1 MTDTLSPVDPLLTT
15 AAVPVTTP
23 VTAVV
28 VTRGRTGYLATTLRA
43 VASQA
48 RRPLRVLVVDV
59 APGEDQHVGLLLDQV
74 FASAPQPVPRLAT
87 VRAPHA
93 RTFGEAVS
101 AGLATLAEAFDE
113 RPTPWLWLLHDDSAP
128 APEALARLV
137 RTVSNAPSVAV
148 AGCKQR
154 TWTDPERLLEVGVRT
169 TRSGR
174 RHADVEPGEL
184 DQGQHDGRTDV
195 LGVGVAGALVRRDVW
210 DALGG
215 TDPALGPF
223 GDGLDLSRR
232 ARLAGHRVVVV
243 PTAVVRHAQAAYHGL
258 RPARGGAPQAADAAA
273 HEVDLD
279 GDGEPDS
286 ADPTRSFAARRS
298 ALLHARLAGAPL
310 ALVPAVAVMVVAA
323 ALLRCL
329 GQIAVKRPR
338 LALAELRVALLV
350 LLRPVPV
357 VRARRRARA
366 TRAVAR
372 RTLRPLQ
379 AGWRD
384 VWRQARDRR
393 LARREARR
401 VTSAPSELELR
412 ELAALASRRRTT
424 AALVTAGLVVLS
436 AVALGRLVGPVVG
449 GAPLV
454 GAALARA
461 TTDLHDV
468 WTAATSGWVTTGLG
482 APGPADPLVVVLT
495 PLAALLGGDLGAALA
510 VVVLGGPVLAG
521 LGAWAAAGA
530 ATRSVGVRA
539 WAALV
544 WASAPTLLLAL
555 GDGRVGAVLAHAALP
570 WVALGL
576 VRAVGVQRVDQVLS
590 GLSTARREV
599 RVDADAEA
607 EARAVAAAARWDE
620 ATHVL
625 GADAPRTRQDVRV
638 EVAADTP
645 ASDDPASHDP
655 ASHDLAPHEATPDEA
670 HVRTPVRG
678 VAAVPSPRGPTS
690 GALPVTASVSAAP
703 ARGAT
708 GATAQVAEP
717 SVAAPSATVA
727 LVGAP
732 DPTGSVAAAA
742 GAALALAVVTASAPV
757 LLVPALVLLVLV
769 AVVVPRARLRV
780 LALAVPSLV
789 LLAPLL
795 VEAGSRG
802 SAGIRL
808 LLAAPG
814 PAATVEPAPALD
826 RLLGVPADA
835 ATLVPAGL
843 PAVLAQVWPYL
854 TGGAV
859 LALAALALLR
869 GRAVARGVR
878 TCWVVAA
885 AGVATGAAVAAVPA
899 SAAPDVVGPA
909 WTGAAVSLTFLG
921 LLGAA
926 VLGADG
932 MTDRLARQTFGWRQP
947 VVALGTA
954 VGVVAVA
961 TALVGW
967 GWTARAG
974 DAVAL
979 RAPTTPVVPV
989 VGQQGA
995 LSDAGSRVLSLEAR
1009 ADGTVGWA
1017 LLRADGDQQVDH
1029 AAAVSTRALTG
1040 PLDAPTTSGPDDA
1053 TAVVDALAARLAQ
1066 GAAGD
1071 VAPDVAAL
1079 GVGDVLVPGARDDS
1093 PASRAARSS
1102 LVGVLDATAGLERV
1116 THDGSGTLWRV
1127 SATQGTA
1134 VTSWARLLPVDAEVA
1149 DVTTPAE
1156 PVAAEVRDGGA
1167 RVDPGAGARL
1177 LVLAE
1182 RADPGWRAW
1191 LDGRPLP
1198 AAEDGWRQA
1207 FEIGADGGWLE
1218 VRHVQPI
1225 RTPWVV
1231 ALGLT
1236 TLVTVLLA
1244 LPLRRRRGVRT

>member
-28 VTRGRTGYLATTLRA
+28 VTRGRTGYLTTTLRA
-43 VASQA
+43 LASQT
-48 RRPLRVLVVDV
+48 RRPMRVLLVDV
-59 APGEDQHVGLLLDQV
+59 APGEDQHVGLVLDQV
-74 FASAPQPVPRLAT
+74 FATAPQPVPRLAT

-93 RTFGEAVS
+93 RTFGEAVT
-101 AGLATLAEAFDE
+101 AGLTTLADGVDQ

-154 TWTDPERLLEVGVRT
+154 TWTEPERLLEVGVRT

-258 RPARGGAPQAADAAA
+258 RPARGGSRDGDGPAPP
-273 HEVDLD
+273 EVDLD

-286 ADPTRSFAARRS
+286 ADPTRSFAARRY
-298 ALLHARLAGAPL
+298 ALLHSRLAGAPL
-310 ALVPAVAVMVVAA
+310 ALLPAVVVMVVAA
-323 ALLRCL
+323 AALRCL
-329 GQIAVKRPR
+329 GQIALKRPR
-338 LALAELRVALLV
+338 LALAEVRVALLV
-350 LLRPVPV
+350 LLRPMPV

-366 TRAVAR
+366 SRAVSR

-384 VWRQARDRR
+384 VWRQSRDRR

-412 ELAALASRRRTT
+412 ELAALATRRRVT
-424 AALVTAGLVVLS
+424 AAVVLVLLVAAS
-436 AVALGRLVGPVVG
+436 AVALGRLVGPVVA

-454 GAALARA
+454 GDALARA
-461 TTDLHDV
+461 TTSLGDV
-468 WTAATSGWVTTGLG
+468 WDAATSGWVAGG
-482 APGPADPLVVVLT
+482 VGSPGPADPLVVVLAA
-495 PLAALLGGDLGAALA
+495 LAAVLGGDLGVALA
-510 VVVLGGPVLAG
+510 TVVLGGAVIAG
-521 LGAWAAAGA
+521 VGAWFAAGA

-544 WASAPTLLLAL
+544 WASAPTLLLAV

-576 VRAVGVQRVDQVLS
+576 ARAVGVQRVDQVLS
-590 GLSTARREV
+590 GISTARRDE
-599 RVDADAEA
+599 RLDADAEA
-607 EARAVAAAARWDE
+607 EARAAAAAERWDT
-620 ATHVL
+620 ASH
-625 GADAPRTRQDVRV
+625 ARV
-638 EVAADTP
+638 GGGRST
-645 ASDDPASHDP
+645 DPAAGP
-655 ASHDLAPHEATPDEA
+655 ATAAPPSPPPADEA
-670 HVRTPVRG
+670 HVETPVRG
-678 VAAVPSPRGPTS
+678 VPEVPAPRGPVS
-690 GALPVTASVSAAP
+690 GAVVAAAPVTHDPAP
-703 ARGAT
+703 ASSDEG
-708 GATAQVAEP
+708 P
-717 SVAAPSATVA
+717 APA

-742 GAALALAVVTASAPV
+742 GAALALAVVTAAAPV
-757 LLVPALVLLVLV
+757 LLAPALVLLVLV
-769 AVVVPRARLRV
+769 ATVVPRARLRV
-780 LALAVPSLV
+780 LATAVPSLV

-795 VEAGSRG
+795 AEAGARG
-802 SAGIRL
+802 VEGVRL
-808 LLAAPG
+808 LLADPG
-814 PAATVEPAPALD
+814 PAAAAAPATTLE
-826 RLLGVPADA
+826 RLLGVPTDPA
-835 ATLVPAGL
+835 ALVPAAL
-843 PAVLAQVWPYL
+843 PGVLAQVWPYL
-854 TGGAV
+854 GGAV
-859 LALAALALLR
+859 LLALAAAALLR

-878 TCWVVAA
+878 TCW
-885 AGVATGAAVAAVPA
+885 AVAAVGVGAGVLVQALPA
-899 SAAPDVVGPA
+899 TVTADAVAPA
-909 WTGAAVSLTFLG
+909 WTGATVSLTVLG

-932 MTDRLARQTFGWRQP
+932 MTDRLARQTFGWRQA

-954 VGVVAVA
+954 AGVVAVT

-967 GWTARAG
+967 GWSARTG
-974 DAVAL
+974 DAATL
-979 RAPTTPVVPV
+979 RAPSAPVVPV

-995 LSDAGSRVLSLEAR
+995 QSDAASRILSLEAR

-1029 AAAVSTRALTG
+1029 AAAVATRGVTG
-1040 PLDAPTTSGPDDA
+1040 PLDAPSAVERDDA
-1053 TAVVDALAARLAQ
+1053 ATEVDALAARLAQ

-1079 GVGDVLVPGARDDS
+1079 GVADVLVPGVREDA
-1093 PASRAARSS
+1093 PAARAARSR

-1127 SATQGTA
+1127 RAAEGTA
-1134 VTSWARLLPVDAEVA
+1134 VASWARVLPAGA
-1149 DVTTPAE
+1149 DVVDPVAE
-1156 PVAAEVRDGGA
+1156 PVAADARRGGTTLPAGDGD
-1167 RVDPGAGARL
+1167 RV

-1182 RADPGWRAW
+1182 RADAGWRAW

-1198 AAEDGWRQA
+1198 AADAGWRQA
-1207 FEIGADGGWLE
+1207 FALGPDGGTLE
-1218 VRHVQPI
+1218 IRHVTPL
-1225 RTPWVV
+1225 RTPWFL
-1231 ALGLT
+1231 ALGAT
-1236 TLVTVLLA
+1236 TLVTLLLA